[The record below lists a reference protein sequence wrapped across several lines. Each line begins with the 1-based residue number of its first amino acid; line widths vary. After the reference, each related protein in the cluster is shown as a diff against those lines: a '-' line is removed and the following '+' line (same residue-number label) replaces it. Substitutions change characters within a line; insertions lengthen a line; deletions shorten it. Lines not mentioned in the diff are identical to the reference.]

1 LGTGEAIRGEIDFY
15 LHSELKWGIEL
26 LVNGDRISEHMDRF
40 GPNGKYA
47 GLGVKDYAVVDLRG
61 SVDGKPTNVQRRE
74 KRYTAFF
81 DPKDFSKC
89 SLYSGTEN
97 VIELNLSRG

>member
-1 LGTGEAIRGEIDFY
+1 
-15 LHSELKWGIEL
+15 L
-26 LVNGDRISEHMDRF
+26 LVKGDRISEHIDRF
-40 GPNGKYA
+40 GPDGKYA
-47 GLGVKDYAVVDLRG
+47 GLGVTDYAVVDVRG
-61 SVDGKPTNVQRRE
+61 SVDGRPTNVQRRE

-89 SLYSGTEN
+89 FFYSGTEN